1 MLFYQKIS
9 NNIRRQ
15 PTDAEKCLV
24 RFVDSGEVQWFS
36 AHEVFSLTEE
46 FGTIPNQ
53 AYTLHLTG
61 VIPADKE
68 EDWDPSITEQIK
80 KELIKWTDK
89 ETQTIFE
96 ANVLFALRNTLVVDI
111 MRLVNLSRG
120 VVHCSLKS
128 YLQKRNY
135 GIISP
140 ESSRKVI
147 DMAKSSGKVHAPYL
161 IAFFRILK

>member
-1 MLFYQKIS
+1 MFSPYYDRNPL
-9 NNIRRQ
+9 
-15 PTDAEKCLV
+15 DAEKCV
-24 RFVDSGEVQWFS
+24 IRFLDTGEIEEYR
-36 AHEVFSLTEE
+36 AHEIYALDESF
-46 FGTIPNQ
+46 FTIPNQ

-68 EDWDPSITEQIK
+68 EDWDPFTTEQIRK
-80 KELIKWTDK
+80 DLNKWMDK
-89 ETQTIFE
+89 ETQTVYE

-111 MRLVNLSRG
+111 MRLVNLTRG

-140 ESSRKVI
+140 ESTRKVI
-147 DMAKSSGKVHAPYL
+147 EMAKSAGNANLLVNYVKS
-161 IAFFRILK
+161 F